1 MHEDIVRE
9 VEAAEARARP
19 HVRETQLEPS
29 PALGDGNGALV
40 HLKCENLQHTG
51 SFKAR
56 GALSKVLSLSADEI
70 ARGVVTA
77 STGNHGAAVAFAL
90 RKIGATAT
98 VFVPEDASPTKVA
111 AIERLGGR
119 VRRHGTDS
127 GETESFA
134 RRHAIETGAVFV
146 SPYND
151 PQVIG
156 GQGTIG
162 IELLRQIPDLD
173 AAFVSVGG
181 GGLIGGIAAILKAR
195 RPRVR
200 IIGCSPENS
209 QVMIKSVAAGRVLDL
224 PSLPTLSDG
233 TAGGVEADSIT
244 FPLVRDLVDEL
255 VTVTESEI
263 AAAMRRCMEAHH
275 MMIEGSAGVAL
286 AAFEKQAAR
295 WRGKNAVI
303 VLCGANI
310 SLSALRSVLSD

>member
-1 MHEDIVRE
+1 MVSFAHE
-9 VEAAEARARP
+9 VEAAEARIRP
-19 HVRETQLEPS
+19 FIRETPLEPS
-29 PALGDGNGALV
+29 PALGEGHGARV
-40 HLKCENLQHTG
+40 FLKCENLQHTG

-56 GALSKVLSLSADEI
+56 GALNKALALTPDELT
-70 ARGVVTA
+70 RGIVTA

-98 VFVPEDASPTKVA
+98 VFVPEGASATKVA
-111 AIERLGGR
+111 AIERLGG
-119 VRRHGTDS
+119 VIRRHGTDS
-127 GETESFA
+127 GETENFA
-134 RRHAIETGAVFV
+134 RQHAEKTGAVFI

-151 PQVIG
+151 AQVIG
-156 GQGTIG
+156 GQGTIA
-162 IELLRQIPDLD
+162 IELLRQLPDLD
-173 AAFVSVGG
+173 AVFVAVGG
-181 GGLIGGIAAILKAR
+181 GGLIGGIAALLKAR
-195 RPRVR
+195 KPGVR

-233 TAGGVEADSIT
+233 TAGGVEMDSIT

-255 VTVTESEI
+255 VTVSEADI
-263 AAAMRRCMEAHH
+263 ASAMRRCMEAHH

-295 WRGKNAVI
+295 WSGKTAAI

-310 SLSALRSVLSD
+310 SLSALRSVLSE